1 MNHHILSGPYQQKKY
16 KAFEI
21 FLGMFTLVCLMNIYI
36 WRHFLPNSACA
47 KVDSAMVQWCDN
59 DGAMTQWQWRKKSS
73 LHCHHT
79 IATSW
84 SNHYH
89 HSVIPSRHCITRHRV
104 NVIATSRHHHRVI
117 APSAQPAMVRWCGNE
132 LRGLSGFLIFD
143 WCLFE
148 VILCRKIHLL
158 IARSRATDLYL
169 SYCIWKSIIV

>member
-1 MNHHILSGPYQQKKY
+1 MMHIISPLLWYESGLYQQKKY

-21 FLGMFTLVCLMNIYI
+21 FLGMFTLVCLMYIYI

-79 IATSW
+79 IVPSW
-84 SNHYH
+84 SHHYH

-117 APSAQPAMVRWCGNE
+117 APSAQPAMVRWLVMNYE
-132 LRGLSGFLIFD
+132 AYLDS
-143 WCLFE
+143 
-148 VILCRKIHLL
+148 
-158 IARSRATDLYL
+158 LYL
-169 SYCIWKSIIV
+169 TGVFSK